1 MSDDAGA
8 AEGDRGGEAGDRADR
23 IANTGFDEWLDALAD
38 GEGFYLEGPEGDGS
52 LPPRRVDP
60 HTGSTDLEER
70 PLPDVGAVE
79 TFTVVHVAP
88 PEFVDDAPYVTAVV
102 DFGPVQLTGVLR
114 GVEPDDDA
122 IGLGMEVEPTV
133 ERRETDDARIV
144 VFRPV

>member
-1 MSDDAGA
+1 MSDEGGRDGGDAR
-8 AEGDRGGEAGDRADR
+8 EDRDKR
-23 IANTGFDEWLDALAD
+23 IANTGFDEWLDTLAD
-38 GEGFYLEGPEGDGS
+38 GEGYYLEGPEGDGS

-60 HTGSTDLEER
+60 HTGSTDLEEQ

-88 PEFVDDAPYVTAVV
+88 PEFVDEAPYVTAVV

-114 GVEPDDDA
+114 GVEPADDA

-133 ERRETDDARIV
+133 ERRETDGARIV

>member
-1 MSDDAGA
+1 MSD
-8 AEGDRGGEAGDRADR
+8 EGDRGGETGDREHR
-23 IANTGFDEWLDALAD
+23 IANTGFDEWLDALAA

-60 HTGSTDLEER
+60 HTGSTDLEEQ

-88 PEFVDDAPYVTAVV
+88 PEFVDDAPYVTAVA

-114 GVEPDDDA
+114 GVEPEDDA